1 MIFSELREG
10 RHLLSGWLSG
20 GWLRDGCLRDGC
32 LRGGWLIKMA
42 DQVDNVQRIA
52 AQRFTSSSAPF

>member
-1 MIFSELREG
+1 MICSELREG

-20 GWLRDGCLRDGC
+20 GWLRDGC

>member
-1 MIFSELREG
+1 MICSELREG

-20 GWLRDGCLRDGC
+20 GWLRD
-32 LRGGWLIKMA
+32 GWLIKMA

>member
-20 GWLRDGCLRDGC
+20 GWLRDGC